1 MPSMAY
7 TLLDDELLITELI
20 AGKFLTCHTFHFD
33 LQSFFGLVSFGDSLP
48 WNIIITTHTLLKQQK
63 TGAVS
68 IARTCPFDPDQTD
81 P

>member
-1 MPSMAY
+1 MAY

-48 WNIIITTHTLLKQQK
+48 WNIIITTHTL
-63 TGAVS
+63 ADS
-68 IARTCPFDPDQTD
+68 IKAAENRCSIDCPHLSV
-81 P
+81 